1 MADFILKKRLEDC
14 NIDLSIYGERHN
26 RKDVP
31 TNNLYRKI
39 NLKSKDTIFIVEKQV
54 PMMSNQMMASAGKA
68 KLNITEQL
76 NNDKTL
82 MKLQSASSL
91 KYT

>member
-1 MADFILKKRLEDC
+1 
-14 NIDLSIYGERHN
+14 
-26 RKDVP
+26 
-31 TNNLYRKI
+31 
-39 NLKSKDTIFIVEKQV
+39 
-54 PMMSNQMMASAGKA
+54 MMASAGKA

>member
-1 MADFILKKRLEDC
+1 
-14 NIDLSIYGERHN
+14 
-26 RKDVP
+26 
-31 TNNLYRKI
+31 
-39 NLKSKDTIFIVEKQV
+39 
-54 PMMSNQMMASAGKA
+54 MMSNQMMASAGKA

-91 KYT
+91 NIPDVSN